1 MARVSSIVTNF
12 QAGELSPRLEGRID
26 LQKYSAGAQTLQ
38 NMVVFPQGGVTR
50 RPGTQ
55 YAGTSKDGSKVRL
68 INFEFSDEQAYV
80 LEFGENYIRFF
91 KDGGLL
97 TIASVD
103 SNRDPEDISS
113 ITKANPAVVTVPLQT
128 GIDVETI
135 QQVTPLTVST
145 DTAHGYVTGDLV
157 YFSGLIG
164 ATELNGNV
172 YFVQVVNEST
182 FRLYTDRSLSTGV
195 SDLDISGYTIPNSG
209 TVQLTHGLEDND
221 RIIISSVEGMTELNN
236 REFTVAN
243 ATETTF
249 ELSGINSSSFG
260 THTSNTGNVSR
271 IVEVTTT
278 YTEAEVFQLNH
289 AQSADVLYLANKNHP
304 PAKLTRTTAT
314 SFTLSDIDFIDGP
327 YLDENITDISI
338 FATNDSGSTFLI
350 AVSGA
355 EQLSTESVGGTN
367 RNVVRYN
374 GSENIFSSDS
384 VGQLWR
390 FREVIEEHHDQWE
403 ADTSYADG
411 VLIHYN
417 GNVYEQ
423 TTGSTQNS
431 GNSPPVHLSGA
442 VSYNN
447 GVIEW
452 TYQHSGTGYVEVD
465 NFDLQYERVCTTSTK
480 SGTFTLGETVT
491 GSNGASATYIAD
503 IPLPS
508 TSGKTALLLSNPTG
522 GTGSPYFFPAA
533 ATTFTGSTSGATI
546 QGDSSS
552 ILVPSLRCVK
562 ATVKNETG
570 VLPDHV
576 VGSDDATTKWS
587 EGAFSIGNGYPRAV
601 AFYEERLFFA
611 GTTTQPQ
618 TIFGS
623 VTADFENHEPGTE
636 DDKAINITIASDQV
650 NVIKHMIP
658 GRFLQIMTSSAE
670 FTLSGGTGTTAVT
683 PTNVNVLRETT
694 FGSGDV
700 RPLRAGAS
708 TIMIQKGGEK
718 VKEVTFSLDTDGL
731 VGRDLTVL
739 GEHLAR
745 GGLTDMVWQQEP
757 ELILWFVRG
766 DGTLIGLSYDPAN
779 NTIGWHQHPLGGS
792 GVVESITAIPSGTE
806 DQVYMSVKRTI
817 NSETVRHIV
826 FMKPIYFDEEI
837 TSAFFVDSGLTYTG
851 TASTASSTLSFP
863 GILANTTSLSVA
875 DGSAFPSTGVLR
887 IDDELISYA
896 SSGANNFDSLTRGA
910 FGTVAAA
917 HSTGATVTDVTY
929 ENTNTV
935 ITGLNHLEGETV
947 QILADGAA
955 HADKTVSG
963 GSITLDTS
971 AIKVHIGYSYDSL
984 VETLR
989 MEAGA
994 EDGVA
999 QGKIKRIHGVT
1010 IRFLDTVGA
1019 DIGPDTSNLKTI
1031 PFRDSSMAMDQ
1042 AIPLFSG
1049 DKEVVL
1055 HSGYDKDAK
1064 IVVKQGQ
1071 PLPMSIIAIMRRSN
1085 TFDA

>member
-38 NMVVFPQGGVTR
+38 NMLVFPQGGVTR

-55 YAGTSKDGSKVRL
+55 YAGTSKDGGKVRL

-103 SNRDPEDISS
+103 SNRDPENISS

-128 GIDVETI
+128 AVNINRITLT
-135 QQVTPLTVST
+135 TPLRVLTQ
-145 DTAHGYVTGDLV
+145 TAHGLLTGDLV
-157 YFSGLIG
+157 YFIG
-164 ATELNGNV
+164 VGGGMTDLNGNV
-172 YFVQVVNEST
+172 YFAEVINDST
-182 FRLYTDRSLSTGV
+182 FNIYTDRGLTSGV
-195 SDLDISGYTIPNSG
+195 SSSGLSAHTPNSG
-209 TVQLTHGLEDND
+209 TIQLTHGLEDND

-249 ELSGINSSSFG
+249 ELSGINSSSLG

-278 YTEAEVFQLNH
+278 YTEAEIFQLNH

-350 AVSGA
+350 ASSGT
-355 EQLSTESVGGTN
+355 EGVTSLSVAGVD
-367 RNVVRYN
+367 RNVINNN
-374 GSENIFSSDS
+374 GSDIFSSNNI
-384 VGQLWR
+384 GQLWR
-390 FREVIEEHHDQWE
+390 FREVIEEHHDEWK
-403 ADTSYADG
+403 ANTSYADG
-411 VLIHYN
+411 VIIHFN

-431 GNSPPVHLSGA
+431 GNGPPVHLSGA
-442 VSYNN
+442 VSYNS
-447 GVIEW
+447 GAIQW
-452 TYQHSGTGYVEVD
+452 TYLHSGTGYVKID
-465 NFDLQYERVCTTSTK
+465 NLDLQYERVCDTSTK
-480 SGTFTLGETVT
+480 SGTFVLGETIT
-491 GSNGASATYIAD
+491 ASSGTASATYVAD
-503 IPLPS
+503 ISIPGA
-508 TSGKTALLLSNPTG
+508 SGKTAIFLSNPTG
-522 GTGSPYFFPAA
+522 GTGAPYFFP
-533 ATTFTGSTSGATI
+533 TSGITLTGGTSGATI
-546 QGDSSS
+546 QTDSNS
-552 ILVPSLRCVK
+552 IMVPSLRCVK
-562 ATVKNETG
+562 ATVKNQTG

-611 GTTTQPQ
+611 GTTNNPQ
-618 TIFGS
+618 TIYGS

-875 DGSAFPSTGVLR
+875 DGSNFPSTGVLK
-887 IDDELISYA
+887 IDNELISYA

-971 AIKVHIGYSYDSL
+971 AIKVHIGYSYNSL